1 MHILLILLVFVVA
14 TLLARRYI
22 FNGEEPKPPAPPPP
36 KPPISPN
43 PVRSVFDESANP
55 EPPPRESQSAWPS
68 THAPIPPSPFGS
80 VFDETVIPRH
90 RADIT
95 QEKPP
100 KLLGSIR
107 EIRRWEDEGG
117 WFAKKKKT
125 TAFHLTYDRASKDYG
140 DLLVRLR
147 TAYFKTLKLED
158 GDELEID
165 LKWKRRWT
173 YGCVACIKNISS
185 GQRVVPRSVSSK
197 AGILERVEG
206 GTTRG
211 AV

>member
-1 MHILLILLVFVVA
+1 MHILAILLVFAVL
-14 TLLARRYI
+14 TFLAKRYI
-22 FNGEEPKPPAPPPP
+22 FNPGDTPEAPAPKPH
-36 KPPISPN
+36 PPISPN
-43 PVRSVFDESANP
+43 PVDPVFP
-55 EPPPRESQSAWPS
+55 EPVPRESHSAWPS
-68 THAPIPPSPFGS
+68 ANAPIPPSPFGS
-80 VFDETVIPRH
+80 VFDDTVIPPK

-95 QEKPP
+95 REKPP
-100 KLLGSIR
+100 KLLGRIR

-165 LKWKRRWT
+165 LKWKRRWA